1 MWWKVILEVLIVV
14 AIMMA
19 GGTFWGCVKSSKHL
33 SRLLGDISELKRL
46 IEYIGPTNIA
56 DEGSAIKPV
65 YGSFAKNIEVFES
78 ARYESVRQTAGLMFT
93 GIVVLLI
100 ISFLL
105 GVWYFAVS
113 SAIFL
118 LLSIGD
124 ILAVAKNYNATHVHS
139 LILNIYKWNHT
150 DSAGCRNYCSQEQ
163 PRLMHLYSLVAKLPN
178 KSLTIDE
185 ANGPVAK

>member
-1 MWWKVILEVLIVV
+1 
-14 AIMMA
+14 MMA
-19 GGTFWGCVKSSKHL
+19 GGTFWGGVKSSTHL
-33 SRLLGDISELKRL
+33 SRLLGDIHELTRL

-56 DEGSAIKPV
+56 QEGSAIKPV

-78 ARYESVRQTAGLMFT
+78 ARYESVRRTAGLMFI

-118 LLSIGD
+118 LLSP
-124 ILAVAKNYNATHVHS
+124 AVAYLS
-139 LILNIYKWNHT
+139 LV
-150 DSAGCRNYCSQEQ
+150 
-163 PRLMHLYSLVAKLPN
+163 RLMENS
-178 KSLTIDE
+178 T
-185 ANGPVAK
+185 